1 MEQALEPIA
10 ALVTKPISPEAPAG
24 TWVRYQPEF
33 EALKQQIDKI
43 TTIRP
48 QDVDWG
54 QVVSTASSILESKSK
69 DLLVAS
75 YLAAGLQVKQGVAG
89 LVDGLTSVTGMC
101 ETFWDSLYPETRRM
115 RARISALEWL
125 VERVSAE
132 IKKTTPR
139 PADTEGIARALA
151 VVERLDGLLGEK
163 LGGDAPSLGDLTRA
177 LEDFK
182 ERASAP
188 RVETAP
194 KPAAR
199 PATPSAPRPAAA
211 TTAAASAAPD
221 LSSPEAIDK
230 ALDQSLSG
238 LGEIAGA
245 IRKVKP
251 HDPAAYRLARMAAWL
266 QLADLPANTE
276 GTTRIPPLGAGPQLA
291 ARYQEMAA
299 GQGWPELLE
308 QAEYQFE
315 KSVFWLDA
323 QRFVCQA
330 MQGLGKEYDAALEGV
345 KQECRGLLKRLPGLL
360 DLKFSNGTPFA
371 DDETRAWMQQHVL
384 ARPDGGD
391 GSSQVPIAA
400 PAVPEADD
408 ELESVLKE
416 VGSVSQQGL
425 PGAVRRLGDL
435 VGAARNGRQRFQRR
449 LALAR
454 FLLKAK
460 EPRLAVAHLERL
472 QEEIDRF
479 GLEDWEPALAVQVL
493 GLLVSCY
500 KQLLNGPW
508 KNMPGAAE
516 RAEQIFLKL
525 ARLDGAAAA
534 GQASR

>member
-1 MEQALEPIA
+1 MEQTLEPIA
-10 ALVTKPISPEAPAG
+10 ALATKPISPEAPAG

-43 TTIRP
+43 TTTRP

-54 QVVSTASSILESKSK
+54 QVVSTASGILESQSK

-75 YLAAGLQVKQGVAG
+75 YLAAGLQVKQGVPG
-89 LVDGLTSVTGMC
+89 LVDGLTSVTEMC
-101 ETFWDSLYPETRRM
+101 QAFWDSLYPETKRM

-125 VERVSAE
+125 VERVSGE
-132 IKKTTPR
+132 TKKMAPR
-139 PADTEGIARALA
+139 PADGEGIAKALA
-151 VVERLDGLLGEK
+151 VVERLEGLLEEK
-163 LGGDAPSLGDLTRA
+163 LGGEAPSLGDLTRA
-177 LEDFK
+177 LEDLK

-188 RVETAP
+188 PKEEAP
-194 KPAAR
+194 AKPAVR
-199 PATPSAPRPAAA
+199 VVSTVPRAAA
-211 TTAAASAAPD
+211 APTAAAAAPD
-221 LSSPEAIDK
+221 LSTPEAVDK

-238 LGEIAGA
+238 LREIAGA

-251 HDPAAYRLARMAAWL
+251 QDPAAYRLARLAAWL

-291 ARYQEMAA
+291 ARYQEMVA
-299 GQGWPELLE
+299 GQGFSELLE

-330 MQGLGKEYDAALEGV
+330 LQGLGKEYDAALEGV

-371 DDETRAWMQQHVL
+371 DDETRAWVQQQVL
-384 ARPDGGD
+384 ARTDGGD
-391 GSSQVPIAA
+391 GASQVTVAA
-400 PAVPEADD
+400 PAAPSGDD

-425 PGAVRRLGDL
+425 PDAVRRLGGL
-435 VGAARNGRQRFQRR
+435 VDAARNGRQRFQRR
-449 LALAR
+449 LALAK
-454 FLLKAK
+454 FMVKAK

-479 GLEDWEPALAVQVL
+479 GLEDWEPSLAVQVL

-516 RAEQIFLKL
+516 KAEQIFLKL
-525 ARLDGAAAA
+525 ALLDGAAAA
-534 GQASR
+534 GHTSR

>member
-1 MEQALEPIA
+1 LEPAVEPIA
-10 ALVTKPISPEAPAG
+10 VLVTKPISPEAPAG

-33 EALKQQIDKI
+33 EALKLQIDK
-43 TTIRP
+43 TTSTRP

-75 YLAAGLQVKQGVAG
+75 YLAAGLLAKQGVTG
-89 LVDGLTSVTGMC
+89 LVDGLTSITEMC
-101 ETFWDSLYPETRRM
+101 QTFWDSLYPETRRM
-115 RARISALEWL
+115 RARISAVEWL
-125 VERVSAE
+125 VERVSGE
-132 IKKTTPR
+132 IKKTPPR
-139 PADTEGIARALA
+139 PADCEGIAKALA
-151 VVERLDGLLGEK
+151 VLERLDGLLGEK
-163 LGGDAPSLGDLTRA
+163 LGGDAPSLADLTRS
-177 LEDFK
+177 LEDLK

-188 RVETAP
+188 KVEEAP
-194 KPAAR
+194 ARASTR
-199 PATPSAPRPAAA
+199 PAVPAAPRPAAA
-211 TTAAASAAPD
+211 AAASGSPD
-221 LSSPEAIDK
+221 LSTPEAVDK

-238 LGEIAGA
+238 LREIAGA

-291 ARYQEMAA
+291 ARYQELAA
-299 GQGWPELLE
+299 GQGFTELLE

-360 DLKFSNGTPFA
+360 ELRFSNGTPFA
-371 DDETRAWMQQHVL
+371 DDETQAWLQQQVL

-391 GSSQVPIAA
+391 GATALPVSA
-400 PAVPEADD
+400 PAAAAGDD
-408 ELESVLKE
+408 ELDGVLKE

-435 VGAARNGRQRFQRR
+435 VDAARNGRQRFQRR
-449 LALAR
+449 LAMAK
-454 FLLKAK
+454 FLVKSK

-472 QEEIDRF
+472 QEEIGRF

-525 ARLDGAAAA
+525 ARLDGAAA